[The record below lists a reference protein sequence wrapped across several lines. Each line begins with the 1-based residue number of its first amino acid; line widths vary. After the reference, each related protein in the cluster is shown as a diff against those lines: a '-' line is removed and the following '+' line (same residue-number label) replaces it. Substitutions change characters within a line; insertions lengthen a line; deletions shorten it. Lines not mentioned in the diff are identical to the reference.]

1 MWVEGV
7 NIKTMFYSVPDP
19 DFEIRGGGGH
29 PDPYLRGGGGRS
41 PKKFFS
47 ARLPPPPP
55 DPPVLLIVNLTVI
68 SPYSLIKKIT
78 ALENVL
84 WIKINNL

>member
-1 MWVEGV
+1 MQTLRYGG
-7 NIKTMFYSVPDP
+7 
-19 DFEIRGGGGH
+19 GGGGH
-29 PDPYLRGGGGRS
+29 PDPHIRGGQGQS

-47 ARLPPPPP
+47 ACPPP
-55 DPPVLLIVNLTVI
+55 DPPLLLIVNLTVI

-84 WIKINNL
+84 WIIYSSSSNFLFLL

>member
-1 MWVEGV
+1 M

-19 DFEIRGGGGH
+19 DFEI
-29 PDPYLRGGGGRS
+29 GGGGRS
-41 PKKFFS
+41 PRPLFKGGWGPVSKKVFFGP
-47 ARLPPPPP
+47 APAPP

>member
-7 NIKTMFYSVPDP
+7 NIKTMFYSAPDP
-19 DFEIRGGGGH
+19 DFEIGGGGGH

-47 ARLPPPPP
+47 ARLPPPP